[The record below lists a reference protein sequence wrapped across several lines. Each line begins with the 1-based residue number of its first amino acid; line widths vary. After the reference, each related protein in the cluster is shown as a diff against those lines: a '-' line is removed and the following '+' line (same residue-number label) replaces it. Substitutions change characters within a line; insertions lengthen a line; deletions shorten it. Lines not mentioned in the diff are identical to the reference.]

1 MTVAELKAELDRIIG
16 RLKADPSVR
25 LVLLFGDIEKDIS
38 SVELS
43 HRAMEW
49 R

>member
-1 MTVAELKAELDRIIG
+1 MTFDWEGMLA
-16 RLKADPSVR
+16 
-25 LVLLFGDIEKDIS
+25 DIEKDIS